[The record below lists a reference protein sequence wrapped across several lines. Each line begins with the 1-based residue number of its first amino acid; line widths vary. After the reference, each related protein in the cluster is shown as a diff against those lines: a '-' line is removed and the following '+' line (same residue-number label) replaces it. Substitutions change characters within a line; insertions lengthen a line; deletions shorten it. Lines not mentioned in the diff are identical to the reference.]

1 MVNNSIY
8 FLSKIQFLSI
18 HLLFFGIISFFQVS
32 AQQDYYLDFI
42 AGNKVTSNTV
52 VTELNNTAKF
62 TIEAEVYLDAQTN
75 LTNVLSKIYDTNN
88 RVALQISNGII
99 YGIVS
104 NGASAYRRT
113 SNSVLE
119 IGLWY
124 HIAMVYDGTLST
136 NSDRIKLFINGIED
150 KNLVPSGTIPSLTS
164 NDVNFTSKPYVV
176 GGTYFDGH
184 IDDVRVWDTAL
195 SANAINIWKSLHLD
209 TNHPNYSNLKLYWDF
224 DNINNSNVVSA
235 ANGTLYTGA
244 IAGAYYGGP
253 TEHDHVVGGYLP
265 SYRMTSYA
273 SKNPSI
279 AMEHLTHL
287 YYFSIST
294 DVSGNLGSVDSNG
307 NFTPLANYLP
317 SVQSNL
323 NTIKSWI
330 GTKKTKLILV
340 FGGWVSSDYIDEVA
354 ASPTARNNVAQN
366 LVDFCI
372 NNQLDGI
379 DIDWENYHGVVDDAD
394 YVNLVSAIKSK
405 ILASSNTSLEL
416 SVTILPEHD
425 KPNDPVGLLGFF
437 GNIDFLQIMSYGKSR
452 ISQGTQIP
460 MSKVQEYY
468 TRWTNAGLPS
478 AKLVLGL
485 PDYAKTLV
493 DDSTLFY
500 NDIVAQNPN
509 LAPDL
514 DAVVSSG
521 KTYYFN
527 GVNTIKEKA
536 QYVLDNNLKG
546 VMFWEL
552 YQDADITNS
561 MSLLKAATSIISVNV
576 TLTPLSNNNFEI
588 DNELKVYPNPSI
600 NLFNVSFYSN
610 NSNLTKVMVYDLNSR
625 LVWENT
631 NTLNIGLN
639 NITIDLKKLNTG
651 FYILKIIDG
660 YRTSTKK
667 LIKN

>member
-1 MVNNSIY
+1 M
-8 FLSKIQFLSI
+8 
-18 HLLFFGIISFFQVS
+18 QVS
-32 AQQDYYLDFI
+32 AQQDYYLDF
-42 AGNKVTSNTV
+42 ASSNKVTSNAAV
-52 VTELNNTAKF
+52 IELNNTAKF
-62 TIEAEVYLDAQTN
+62 TLEAEVFLDSQTN
-75 LTNVLSKIYDTNN
+75 LTNVLSKIYDNNN
-88 RVALQISNGII
+88 RVALQISNGVI

-104 NGASAYRRT
+104 NGANAYRCT
-113 SNSVLE
+113 SNAVLTT
-119 IGLWY
+119 GLWY

-136 NSDRIKLFINGIED
+136 TTDRVKLFINGVQEI
-150 KNLVPSGTIPSLTS
+150 NLVTSGAIPSLTS
-164 NDVNFTSKPYVV
+164 NDTNFTSKPYVV
-176 GGTYFDGH
+176 GGTYFDGR
-184 IDDVRVWDTAL
+184 IDDVRVWNTAL
-195 SANAINIWKSLHLD
+195 SANTINIWKNIHLE
-209 TNHPNYSNLKLYWDF
+209 TNHPNYANLKLYWDF
-224 DNINNSNVVSA
+224 DNISNSSVVSA
-235 ANGTLYTGA
+235 ANGTLY
-244 IAGAYYGGP
+244 AGTIEAATYGGP
-253 TEHDHVVGGYLP
+253 TVHEHVVGGYLP
-265 SYRMTSYA
+265 SYRLTSFA
-273 SKNPSI
+273 LKNPSL

-294 DVSGNLGSVDSNG
+294 DVSGNLGAVDSNG

-379 DIDWENYHGVVDDAD
+379 DIDWENYHGEVNDVN

-405 ILASSNTSLEL
+405 ILASSNTDLEL

-425 KPNDPVGLLGFF
+425 KPNDPIGLNGLF

-500 NDIVAQNPN
+500 SDLVAQNPN
-509 LAPDL
+509 LDPNL

-552 YQDADITNS
+552 YQDTDITNS
-561 MSLLKAATSIISVNV
+561 ISLLKAATSIIPVNV
-576 TLTPLSNNNFEI
+576 TSTPLSNNNFEI
-588 DNELKVYPNPSI
+588 DNELKVYPNPST

-610 NSNLTKVMVYDLNSR
+610 NPRFTKILVYDINSR
-625 LVWENT
+625 LVWENINSL
-631 NTLNIGLN
+631 NTGLN
-639 NITIDLKKLNTG
+639 NIALDLKKLNTG
-651 FYILKIIDG
+651 FYILRVIDG
-660 YRTSTKK
+660 DKTSTKK
-667 LIKN
+667 LIKNE